1 LQFGIAP
8 PVFAASAF
16 FDTFSKL
23 NNYASMAQSQ
33 IAFDFDDLGPAK
45 VVKPAK
51 PKKVVKAAPVV
62 IPPVKKAK
70 STQGRKSIK
79 EAAAGVALVNVPP
92 DEELFKKMY
101 YSIGDVADMFKLKPS
116 LIRLWEN
123 EFDALKPKKNGK
135 GDRHFRPEDV
145 KTLQLIFHLLREK
158 KYTMEGA
165 KDFIKNNSRS
175 AEKFAMVEELK
186 KIKAFLHELKASL

>member
-1 LQFGIAP
+1 
-8 PVFAASAF
+8 
-16 FDTFSKL
+16 
-23 NNYASMAQSQ
+23 MAQSQ

-45 VVKPAK
+45 EVKPPR
-51 PKKVVKAAPVV
+51 PKKVVRAAPVV
-62 IPPVKKAK
+62 MPALKSKPK

-92 DEELFKKMY
+92 DEALFSKMY

-135 GDRHFRPEDV
+135 GDRLFRPEDV

-158 KYTMEGA
+158 KYTMQGA
-165 KDFIKNNSRS
+165 KDFIKNNGRA

>member
-1 LQFGIAP
+1 
-8 PVFAASAF
+8 
-16 FDTFSKL
+16 
-23 NNYASMAQSQ
+23 MAQSQ
-33 IAFDFDDLGPAK
+33 IAFDFDDLSPAK
-45 VVKPAK
+45 EVKPPKA
-51 PKKVVKAAPVV
+51 KKVVIAAPVV
-62 IPPVKKAK
+62 IPDVKNKPK

-79 EAAAGVALVNVPP
+79 EAAAGAALVNVPP
-92 DEELFKKMY
+92 DEELFSKMY

-175 AEKFAMVEELK
+175 AGKFAMVEELK
-186 KIKAFLHELKASL
+186 KVKAFLNELKASL

>member
-1 LQFGIAP
+1 
-8 PVFAASAF
+8 
-16 FDTFSKL
+16 
-23 NNYASMAQSQ
+23 MAQSQ

-45 VVKPAK
+45 AVKPAK
-51 PKKVVKAAPVV
+51 PKKVVVAAPVV
-62 IPPVKKAK
+62 IPPVKKKAK

-175 AEKFAMVEELK
+175 AEKFTMVEELK
-186 KIKAFLHELKASL
+186 KLKAFLHELKASL